1 MHDVSCTEGVPRPY
15 QVRGGS
21 HNDRRKRQSPRTAG
35 ASACAKGMRLPS
47 GRIVDFEI
55 AKYAILRGG
64 CFYRL
69 FSLFTGWTRSKQDQ
83 L

>member
-1 MHDVSCTEGVPRPY
+1 
-15 QVRGGS
+15 
-21 HNDRRKRQSPRTAG
+21 
-35 ASACAKGMRLPS
+35 MRLPS